1 MTVRERGVTEKCTL
15 CSQRI
20 RTGEEQAKFEKRA
33 LRDGDI
39 VSACAASCPTRAIVF
54 GDLKDPKSAI
64 TRLAA
69 DGRAYK
75 LLEELNTQPGVFY
88 LARRRRG
95 ST

>member
-1 MTVRERGVTEKCTL
+1 MEHRD
-15 CSQRI
+15 
-20 RTGEEQAKFEKRA
+20 

-39 VSACAASCPTRAIVF
+39 VSACAASCPTRAITF

-64 TRLAA
+64 ARLAA

-75 LLEELNTQPGVFY
+75 MMEELNTKPGVFY
-88 LARRRRG
+88 LARRRKS